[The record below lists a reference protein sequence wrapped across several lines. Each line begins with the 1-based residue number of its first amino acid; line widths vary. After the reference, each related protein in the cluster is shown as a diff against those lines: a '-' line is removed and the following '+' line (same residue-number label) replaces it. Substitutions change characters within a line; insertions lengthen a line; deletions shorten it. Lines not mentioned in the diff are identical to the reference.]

1 MSNSTV
7 PGGDFDI
14 NYVPDTALQFVN
26 YLNQYNITNY
36 TRASGPEQQWIH
48 INNNFCLLTI
58 PACSLD
64 VAAVEYLPNVTSN
77 AILLGI
83 FGVYLLLC
91 LGIGIRYKMW
101 GHTAGTFFG
110 FLLEVLGYAGRI
122 ELHTN
127 PFKLGNFL
135 LYLIPLTIGPAFLSA
150 AIYLCLSRII
160 VVYGEGLARFKPR
173 TYTVAFVIFDF
184 FSLVLQGAGGGI
196 TSTEDPGSSGQQAG
210 IDVMISGLAWQVVS
224 IVIFMSLAT
233 DYYLSVK
240 RAGPQNYNPRFA
252 TLRNSKYWT
261 AFLWGM
267 FLLLSHL
274 VFSIH

>member
-1 MSNSTV
+1 MSNFTHPSY
-7 PGGDFDI
+7 F
-14 NYVPDTALQFVN
+14 NFSYVPVSTADLSD
-26 YLNQYNITNY
+26 YLSTIHVTNY
-36 TRASGPEQQWIH
+36 TLANATVQDWIH
-48 INNNFCLLTI
+48 INNNFCDLTI

-64 VAAVEYLPNVTSN
+64 VASVEYLPNVTAD

-83 FGVYLLLC
+83 FGVYLLVC
-91 LGIGIRYKMW
+91 LGIGIRYKAW
-101 GHTAGTFFG
+101 GHTVGTFFG

-122 ELHTN
+122 ELHDN

-173 TYTVAFVIFDF
+173 TYTISFVIFDF

-210 IDVMISGLAWQVVS
+210 IDVMIAGLAWQVVS
-224 IVIFMSLAT
+224 IFIFMSLAA
-233 DYYLSVK
+233 DYYFSVK

-267 FLLLSHL
+267 FS
-274 VFSIH
+274 

>member
-1 MSNSTV
+1 MSNGT
-7 PGGDFDI
+7 FDI
-14 NYVPDTALQFVN
+14 NYLPATADDFVN
-26 YLNQYNITNY
+26 YLNQFGITNY
-36 TRASGPEQQWIH
+36 TTATPTEQQWIH

-58 PACSLD
+58 PACSLE
-64 VAAVEYLPNVTSN
+64 VASVEYLPNVTSN

-83 FGVYLLLC
+83 FGVYILAC

-101 GHTAGTFFG
+101 GHTVGTFFG
-110 FLLEVLGYAGRI
+110 FLLEILGYAGRI
-122 ELHTN
+122 ELHSN

-135 LYLIPLTIGPAFLSA
+135 LYLICLTIGPAFLSA

-210 IDVMISGLAWQVVS
+210 IDVMIAGLAWQVVS
-224 IVIFMSLAT
+224 IIIFMSLAT

-252 TLRNSKYWT
+252 TLRNSKFWT
-261 AFLWGM
+261 AFLWGT
-267 FLLLSHL
+267 FL
-274 VFSIH
+274 FDP